1 MLNSI
6 MNSKKPAT
14 SNLKSLV
21 EVYQKETKT
30 NIDIWQ
36 QGERPLDWTGVILI
50 TTKM

>member
-6 MNSKKPAT
+6 MKSASSK
-14 SNLKSLV
+14 LKSLV

-30 NIDIWQ
+30 NIGTWP
-36 QGERPLDWTGVILI
+36 QGELPLDCTGVILS